1 MEKAKQIVSAFTV
14 IVVIPLMGILNTQA
28 QSNARIENI
37 DFNAEYSK
45 LVVTYDI
52 VNAKSGEI
60 FEIWIKVQTN
70 SGKELIPSST
80 IGDIGQGVS
89 GGANKRIV
97 WDVEA
102 DNVVLDE
109 EFTVEVFAQTLKSGE
124 KNFTDEEPEIEKEA
138 KPGGISVGGAM
149 ACSALLPGLGNRIV
163 KGSGAQW
170 LLGVVGYGFIAG
182 SVVLNNSAYN
192 AYEDYKIATTATERD
207 DLYKQA
213 ENKKRTSKVL
223 MGAAIVIWVGDLLW
237 TGLQASSARKK
248 SKQSKF
254 SLNYSVDPYTQKP
267 FLGISYRF

>member
-1 MEKAKQIVSAFTV
+1 MEKLKLLLRIY
-14 IVVIPLMGILNTQA
+14 LGIGLLLFGLLNVQA

-37 DFNAEYSK
+37 DFTAEFSK

-80 IGDIGQGVS
+80 IGDIGKGVN
-89 GGANKRIV
+89 GGLNKRIV

-109 EFTVEVFAQTLKSGE
+109 EFTVEVFAQSQKSQE
-124 KNFTDEEPEIEKEA
+124 KSITNNEQEKAKES
-138 KPGGISVGGAM
+138 KPGSISVGGAI
-149 ACSALLPGLGNRIV
+149 ALSALLPGLGNRVV

-170 LLGVVGYGFIAG
+170 LLGVAGYGFIAG
-182 SVVLNNSAYN
+182 SVMLNNSAYN
-192 AYEDYKIATTATERD
+192 AYEDYKVATTPADRD
-207 DLYKQA
+207 DFYNKA
-213 ENKKRTSKVL
+213 ESKNRTSKVL
-223 MGAAIVIWVGDLLW
+223 FGAAIVIWVGDLLW

-248 SKQSKF
+248 SKQSNF
-254 SLNYSVDPYTQKP
+254 SLNYFVDPYTRKP
-267 FLGISYRF
+267 LLGISYHF